1 MGIVVSAIV
10 FVSADL
16 PPITLVLDV
25 LGGKLGR
32 SSGFWP
38 GTCPLLPLT
47 PADETRWKEDE
58 SGENWLVAP
67 SFAAMV
73 MSADVGVLPL
83 VVSEEADG
91 PPAPP
96 LNGPSLRRRACVA
109 GESGAVRWDLRF
121 DLCII
126 STAHASR
133 STGVRL
139 AACMKGSWS
148 YTMGQQFPA

>member
-1 MGIVVSAIV
+1 MVVGAIV
-10 FVSADL
+10 LMSADL

-38 GTCPLLPLT
+38 GTSPLLPLT

-58 SGENWLVAP
+58 SGENWLVGP
-67 SFAAMV
+67 SFAAMA

-91 PPAPP
+91 PP

-126 STAHASR
+126 STAQASR

-139 AACMKGSWS
+139 AAWMKGSWS
-148 YTMGQQFPA
+148 YN